1 MQDFDAYIVVLSSR
15 RENDISR
22 GMLLDL
28 YFCLSHI
35 TVVLD
40 SMERLAPMLMSKT

>member
-22 GMLLDL
+22 RMRLDL
-28 YFCLSHI
+28 YLCLSHI

-40 SMERLAPMLMSKT
+40 SMERLSSMLMSDT

>member
-1 MQDFDAYIVVLSSR
+1 LSSR

-22 GMLLDL
+22 IMLFDL
-28 YFCLSHI
+28 YLCLSHI

-40 SMERLAPMLMSKT
+40 SMESLSPMLMSDT